1 MPLVCISLNGGK
13 PEEFRLAV
21 AANVRLALV
30 EAFAVAPT
38 DHIHILTRAEPGT
51 HGPPPGAPRSSPGA
65 DAVVIQV
72 TAPDTRSA
80 TQKRAFYQR
89 LAELL
94 QDSLGIRPE
103 AVLLHLQDTPR
114 ENWFP
119 GHSA

>member
-1 MPLVCISLNGGK
+1 MPLVCISLTGGE

-21 AANVRLALV
+21 AASVRRALV
-30 EAFAVAPT
+30 EVFAVAPT
-38 DHIHILTRAEPGT
+38 DHIHILTRAELGMR
-51 HGPPPGAPRSSPGA
+51 GPAPDAPRFSPRT
-65 DAVVIQV
+65 DVMVIQV